1 MVSKNKHNILGESL
15 KIKKIKKF
23 YWENYFPKS
32 LNGVEF
38 LINAFVCNF
47 TL

>member
-1 MVSKNKHNILGESL
+1 MVNKNKHNILSVSL
-15 KIKKIKKF
+15 KIKHF

-38 LINAFVCNF
+38 LIKAFVCNF

>member
-1 MVSKNKHNILGESL
+1 MISKNKHNILGVSL
-15 KIKKIKKF
+15 
-23 YWENYFPKS
+23 ENYFPKS